1 MKLDTIKLLCCPFD
15 HADLELTIVT
25 TDVTRQVVIEGFLV
39 CNDCQRLYPIIKG
52 IPIMSP
58 DQYREF
64 QLEQPVLQRWEKHL
78 KGKTFS
84 NFRLVAA
91 DAEDRFLEEG

>member
-1 MKLDTIKLLCCPFD
+1 MKLDTIKKLCCPFD
-15 HADLELTIVT
+15 HAELDLTIIA
-25 TDVTRQVVIEGFLV
+25 TDVTGQEVIEGFLI
-39 CNDCQRLYPIIKG
+39 CQDCQRLYPIIKG

-78 KGKTFS
+78 KGRTFS
-84 NFRLVAA
+84 NFRLIAV
-91 DAEDRFLEEG
+91 DRENRSLES